1 MDGSVTYSHDTEN
14 RLTAASGAST
24 ASLLYDLFGCL
35 VRIDD
40 GNFNIAGVRA
50 IVDIVLKFV
59 KMTWVMPYLS
69 SFWGT
74 AFPQVLAISIPKGA
88 KSETCNSISCRTFS
102 SFYSIHS
109 ANDYGGS

>member
-1 MDGSVTYSHDTEN
+1 VTYSHDTEN

-88 KSETCNSISCRTFS
+88 QSEIWNSIFS
-102 SFYSIHS
+102 RKLGSFYFRYSTTY
-109 ANDYGGS
+109 YGCS